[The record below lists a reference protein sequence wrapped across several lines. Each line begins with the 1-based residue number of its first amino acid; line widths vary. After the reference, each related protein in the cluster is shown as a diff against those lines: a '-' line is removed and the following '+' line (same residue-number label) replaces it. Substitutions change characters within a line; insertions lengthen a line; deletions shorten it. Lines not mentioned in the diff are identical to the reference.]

1 MTFRRKYI
9 EPILIYLAVYLASYL
24 LCQVGEML
32 FTYAYTYLSEVTPN
46 LVDTV
51 NPIYTPDEYKLYLRC
66 TSLSGVVV
74 GIWLINYLALRFDNK
89 KFEHVIS
96 KTEGKYTMREGLRLY
111 YSEFVITDLIAS
123 TVVISAFVLGAY
135 FIPEKWLDYG
145 LVFLFKPGMELTSY
159 CHPVLAVILV
169 SAISFTTRLISVPPV
184 VRKWRAL
191 WLSGS
196 V

>member
-1 MTFRRKYI
+1 MTLKQKYI
-9 EPILIYLAVYLASYL
+9 EPILIYLAVYSASYL

-32 FTYAYTYLSEVTPN
+32 FTYLYTYLSEVTPGI
-46 LVDTV
+46 VDTV
-51 NPIYTPDEYKLYLRC
+51 NPINTPDEYKTYVTC
-66 TSLSGVVV
+66 ISLSGVIA

-96 KTEGKYTMREGLRLY
+96 KTDGKYTMREGLRLY
-111 YSEFVITDLIAS
+111 YSEFVISDLIAS
-123 TVVISAFVLGAY
+123 TVVISAFVVGAY
-135 FIPEKWLDYG
+135 FIPEKWMDYG
-145 LVFLFKPGMELTSY
+145 LIFIFKPGMELMKY
-159 CHPVLAVILV
+159 CHPILAVMLV
-169 SAISFTTRLISVPPV
+169 SAVSFATRLISVPPV